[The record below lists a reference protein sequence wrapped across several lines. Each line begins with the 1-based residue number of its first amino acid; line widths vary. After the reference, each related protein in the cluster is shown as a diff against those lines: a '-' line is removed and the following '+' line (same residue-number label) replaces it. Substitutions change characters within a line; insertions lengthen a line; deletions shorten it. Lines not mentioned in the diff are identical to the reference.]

1 MSEAKTKTGE
11 TVSGYLHP
19 QLAAAARSAAAKN
32 YMRTSQYVS
41 LAIVEKLDRD
51 GDHPYQLSE
60 WERLLPEIK
69 ELFEQRPDEVKAKL
83 NELTE
88 GVA

>member
-41 LAIVEKLDRD
+41 LAIIEKLERD
-51 GDHPYQLSE
+51 GDHPQQLSE
-60 WERLLPEIK
+60 WERLMPEIK
-69 ELFEQRPDEVKAKL
+69 ELFEQRPEDLKAKIS
-83 NELTE
+83 ELVE